1 MTSHPPNEPRSLF
14 DLPLTA
20 NEARIAEL
28 HAAAES
34 TRAVTSAG
42 PSRGPLGR
50 LRDGLGLRLV
60 GLGAAVVADE
70 ALKRRLV
77 RP

>member
-1 MTSHPPNEPRSLF
+1 MTSHPPTEQRSLF
-14 DLPLTA
+14 DLPLTTTQ
-20 NEARIAEL
+20 ARIAEL
-28 HAAAES
+28 HAAAGS
-34 TRAVTSAG
+34 TRSVARADLT
-42 PSRGPLGR
+42 RGPLGR

-60 GLGAAVVADE
+60 GLGAAVMADE